1 MVPPRKQCYWVW
13 WKSLNL
19 KQFWMVLWALHSEKN
34 ILFSILHSPL
44 TFQLVWTVLFKA
56 SEFYQRLL
64 NILLYSVV
72 LFLPVEKDQLTFLVF
87 LCLMLYCFPLVFSPD
102 TPMQMLWLLL
112 LAQDICFSVG
122 PSLFFIPSFNLY
134 VPLLT

>member
-1 MVPPRKQCYWVW
+1 MLL
-13 WKSLNL
+13 SLV
-19 KQFWMVLWALHSEKN
+19 KESEFEAILNGPLSLTLGEKLSTD